1 MHSIERLI
9 IVCYRVAVVDM
20 SQGDSQRSIRNYFI
34 TEEGPVS
41 KRSKLDVEVT
51 TRTQTKVITTAA

>member
-1 MHSIERLI
+1 
-9 IVCYRVAVVDM
+9 M
-20 SQGDSQRSIRNYFI
+20 SQGDSQRSIRSYFI

-51 TRTQTKVITTAA
+51 TRTQTIVITTAA